1 MTALMNTTA
10 GPQPTAPIDTT
21 GADLIVICRFC
32 IGVATVG
39 PGPAQWNDSAGNT
52 WQSAVNTTNY
62 GLLAVNYITNPVT
75 SAAHTFNVA
84 EATSSIA
91 VLAYSGSRANPF
103 DTATQWTLRNS
114 SLQPGW
120 ANIVPTANNM
130 LLLNVL
136 ATQSAWTDLA
146 FDSGFT
152 LQELAVA
159 AGQFGIG
166 VGTLIQGPAVPINPT
181 MTSTPA
187 DTAVINALAGFFA
200 G

>member
-32 IGVATVG
+32 IGIATVG

-52 WQSAVNTTNY
+52 WQTAVSTTNF
-62 GLLAVNYITNPVT
+62 GDLVINYISNPITSVT
-75 SAAHTFNVA
+75 HTFNVA
-84 EATSSIA
+84 EVNSALA
-91 VLAYSGSRANPF
+91 VLAYKGAAASPF
-103 DTATQWTLRNS
+103 DTSTAFNYRNS
-114 SLQPGW
+114 SLQPAW
-120 ANIVPTANNM
+120 ANVVPSADNM
-130 LLLNVL
+130 LFVNAI
-136 ATQSAWTDLA
+136 ATQAAWTALS
-146 FDSGFT
+146 FNNGFT